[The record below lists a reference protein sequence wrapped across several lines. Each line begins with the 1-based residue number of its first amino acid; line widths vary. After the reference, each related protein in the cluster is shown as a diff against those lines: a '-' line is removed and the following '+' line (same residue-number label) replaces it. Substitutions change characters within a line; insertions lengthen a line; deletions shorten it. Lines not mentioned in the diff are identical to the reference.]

1 MTLLDASYTIT
12 LIGTVGQTS
21 IYHEQDILRL
31 LDTEQVTLLHGDT
44 FTGRP
49 VTKIH
54 ISTDTVLKLHSEIR
68 LDAHSAKR
76 WAVQALQK
84 EKNYQVHHPHKVWFV
99 AELNDQSPALIGN
112 VTPRLQPLHNLLN
125 QKENI
130 DTAQGLQ
137 YLTQLF
143 AYYFRL
149 ATTANIRLDE
159 GLSNFGLTE
168 EGILYYLDDDTYAWD
183 RFNACAHTL
192 GVYFRY
198 LTWMTPEIGGEFGAI
213 VRRLILEYFKDHQ
226 YLIVLAEQLKDV
238 FMSTPHQR
246 QLLNSFINALT
257 FSPHSKKITPIN
269 FSKTRYLA
277 LLSDIHANLPA
288 LETVLT
294 FLKEQNIQQGLVLG
308 DTVGY
313 GPHPSQCIERVQ
325 ATGFMVLKGNH
336 DHGLATDNF
345 KKGFSRTASWA
356 LEWSVNK
363 ITAEQKSWLSNLPP
377 LFHYENTWLALHGA
391 PIDPTFFNAYVYEM
405 TYHSNLDVLQ
415 RKDIFLCFHGHTHQ
429 PGVYGRRSTIID
441 KFCPGEDDITL
452 AQFDHALICP
462 GSVGQ
467 PRNGGIQ
474 TQFAIYDQKE
484 QKVHYHYL
492 SYDIEK
498 VTQLM
503 KSEGFP
509 ETLIKVLHG
518 QF

>member
-1 MTLLDASYTIT
+1 MSYTMTLLDASYTIT

-99 AELNDQSPALIGN
+99 AELDDQSPALIGN

-226 YLIVLAEQLKDV
+226 YFIVLVEQLKDV

-246 QLLNSFINALT
+246 
-257 FSPHSKKITPIN
+257 
-269 FSKTRYLA
+269 
-277 LLSDIHANLPA
+277 
-288 LETVLT
+288 
-294 FLKEQNIQQGLVLG
+294 
-308 DTVGY
+308 
-313 GPHPSQCIERVQ
+313 
-325 ATGFMVLKGNH
+325 
-336 DHGLATDNF
+336 
-345 KKGFSRTASWA
+345 
-356 LEWSVNK
+356 
-363 ITAEQKSWLSNLPP
+363 
-377 LFHYENTWLALHGA
+377 
-391 PIDPTFFNAYVYEM
+391 
-405 TYHSNLDVLQ
+405 
-415 RKDIFLCFHGHTHQ
+415 
-429 PGVYGRRSTIID
+429 
-441 KFCPGEDDITL
+441 
-452 AQFDHALICP
+452 
-462 GSVGQ
+462 
-467 PRNGGIQ
+467 
-474 TQFAIYDQKE
+474 
-484 QKVHYHYL
+484 
-492 SYDIEK
+492 
-498 VTQLM
+498 
-503 KSEGFP
+503 
-509 ETLIKVLHG
+509 
-518 QF
+518 